1 MANTNKNTNRNA
13 SGAKAKNTAKKSEQA
28 KVPDITVRIDR
39 LIDDEETNVK
49 AYASVNVGGAFAV
62 HGLKVIDSKNG
73 LFVNMPS
80 RPFKDENGVTRYADY
95 FHAVTA
101 DARNALN
108 DAVLN
113 EYGRAFAQAQS
124 ESEDEDFE
132 EIEDE
137 SEGLSPKM

>member
-1 MANTNKNTNRNA
+1 MANKNTNRNA

-39 LIDDEETNVK
+39 LIDDEETNIK

-80 RPFKDENGVTRYADY
+80 RPFKDENGVTRYADLTERTMSSN
-95 FHAVTA
+95 VNICGGV
-101 DARNALN
+101 ARFS
-108 DAVLN
+108 
-113 EYGRAFAQAQS
+113 RQ
-124 ESEDEDFE
+124 
-132 EIEDE
+132 I
-137 SEGLSPKM
+137 